1 MKRGRVAWRGAIHEV
16 MDAGPVG
23 ASPGDAHFRLA
34 NRQLVDPREAVWLP
48 PLAPTERPRT
58 IFAVEAN
65 YADHV
70 RELEFKAPDRP
81 VIFLK
86 GVNSLIGHRGV
97 TPRPADA
104 TYMHHGCGL
113 AVVIGKSARRV
124 TRADAY
130 EYIGGYTVANDYTIR
145 DYLENYY
152 RPNFRVKSRDACTP
166 IGPWLVDASDVRNP
180 MNLRLTTTVNGT
192 LTQRGSTADM
202 VFDIAFLIAYLSAFM
217 TLSPGDIILT
227 GTPDGVSGVHAGDE
241 VITEVGGIGR
251 LMNTIVHEG
260 SGDAEAP
267 SPPTSG

>member
-1 MKRGRVAWRGAIHEV
+1 VV
-16 MDAGPVG
+16 DAGPEG
-23 ASPGDAHFRLA
+23 GTPGDTRPRLA
-34 NRQLVDPREAVWLP
+34 NHQLVDAREVVWLP
-48 PLAPTERPRT
+48 PLPSTERPRT

-65 YADHV
+65 YADHA
-70 RELEFKAPDRP
+70 RDLEFKAPERP

-86 GVNSLIGHRGV
+86 GVNSLLGHRGA

-104 TYMHHGCGL
+104 TYMHYACSL
-113 AVVIGKSARRV
+113 AVVIGRSARRV

-130 EYIGGYTVANDYTIR
+130 EYIEGYTVANDYTVR

-166 IGPWLVDASDVRNP
+166 IGPWLVDAADVRNP

-192 LTQRGSTADM
+192 VTQRGSTGDM

-241 VITEVGGIGR
+241 VITEIGGIGR
-251 LMNTIVHEG
+251 LMSTVVEDAADDG
-260 SGDAEAP
+260 AVASGTA
-267 SPPTSG
+267 SG

>member
-1 MKRGRVAWRGAIHEV
+1 MHL
-16 MDAGPVG
+16 
-23 ASPGDAHFRLA
+23 RLA
-34 NRQLVDPREAVWLP
+34 NHQRVDLSEAVWLP

-65 YADHV
+65 YADHA
-70 RELEFKAPDRP
+70 RNLEFKAPELP
-81 VIFLK
+81 AIFLK
-86 GVNSLIGHRGV
+86 GVNSLVGHRGI

-104 TYMHHGCGL
+104 TYMHYGCSL
-113 AVVIGKSARRV
+113 AVVIGRSARRV

-130 EYIGGYTVANDYTIR
+130 EYIEGYCVANDFTVR

-166 IGPWLVDASDVRNP
+166 IGPWLVDAGDVRNP
-180 MNLRLTTTVNGT
+180 MNLRMSTTVNGT
-192 LTQRGSTADM
+192 VTQRGSTADM

-227 GTPDGVSGVHAGDE
+227 GSPDGASGVHAGDE

-251 LMNTIVHEG
+251 LMSTVVEDVAG
-260 SGDAEAP
+260 ESAAA
-267 SPPTSG
+267 SRTTSG